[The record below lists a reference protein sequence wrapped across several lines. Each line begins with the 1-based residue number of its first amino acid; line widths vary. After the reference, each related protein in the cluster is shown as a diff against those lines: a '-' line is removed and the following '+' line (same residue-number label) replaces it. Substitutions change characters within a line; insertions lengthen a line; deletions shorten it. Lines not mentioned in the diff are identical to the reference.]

1 MYMVYHIIKRYLV
14 MSLYRDYLQGYQTLY
29 VNTYIGLNQIV
40 FRTYSVL
47 PHKLSF
53 TSFLDFWHPLEE
65 TKVLNSTTALIINI
79 PMVPTT
85 MIR

>member
-1 MYMVYHIIKRYLV
+1 MYMVYHLIERYPV
-14 MSLYRDYLQGYQTLY
+14 MYLYRDYLQGYQTLY

-40 FRTYSVL
+40 FRTYSEL
-47 PHKLSF
+47 SNKLSF